1 LADFRRLQCGIQ
13 LALQAII
20 ASTAPPIAASTAHDN
35 EDGERVETMGHSLG
49 LIVLII
55 GLAVFHASHL
65 FVTKRDA
72 RAAAMERLGTN
83 GYRAIFSLI
92 SLAGLALI
100 VWGFAEY
107 RATGWIDVWHP
118 PIFTRHIA
126 ATLMLFATVFAVAA
140 FIPSHLK
147 MRLKHPM
154 LVAIKTWALA
164 HLLANGDLGSIL
176 LFGSFLAWGV
186 MARIAAKKRGD
197 NGPVTAPSGYLNDII
212 VIVVGLAL
220 YGVLAFYFHPYVI
233 GVPVFS
239 R

>member
-1 LADFRRLQCGIQ
+1 M
-13 LALQAII
+13 
-20 ASTAPPIAASTAHDN
+20 S
-35 EDGERVETMGHSLG
+35 HSLG
-49 LIVLII
+49 LIVLIA

-65 FVTKRDA
+65 FVTKREA
-72 RAAAMERLGTN
+72 RAAAIERLGIN
-83 GYRAIFSLI
+83 GYRIVFSLV

-118 PIFTRHIA
+118 PVFMRHIA
-126 ATLMLFATVFAVAA
+126 LLLMLFASIFFVATY
-140 FIPSHLK
+140 IPSHIK
-147 MRLKHPM
+147 TWLKHPM
-154 LVAIKTWALA
+154 LTSIKTWSLA
-164 HLLANGDLGSIL
+164 HLIANGDLGSIL

-197 NGPVTAPSGYLNDII
+197 TGSVTVPPGFRNDVT
-212 VIVVGLAL
+212 VIVFGLAL
-220 YGVLAFYFHPYVI
+220 YVALALYFHPYVI